1 MTPAEKFM
9 KCLKPD
15 TLEQDKK
22 CQPCWYIIL
31 STMSRSTTTNGGF
44 AEYAAVPEKRVKIP
58 DDMDWELAL
67 RLSVTADESDLA
79 SDLAIQSD
87 KLGIDLISIQDHPH
101 NGSFFDTWTM
111 MIIIMLEL
119 LYMAFYKLDG
129 SQTGPRRFHPIR
141 IGLVRM
147 DQEC

>member
-1 MTPAEKFM
+1 MQLLMVALQNILQY
-9 KCLKPD
+9 LK
-15 TLEQDKK
+15 
-22 CQPCWYIIL
+22 
-31 STMSRSTTTNGGF
+31 
-44 AEYAAVPEKRVKIP
+44 KRVKIP

-79 SDLAIQSD
+79 FDLAIQSD

-111 MIIIMLEL
+111 MIIIMLDL
-119 LYMAFYKLDG
+119 LYKLDG
-129 SQTGPRRFHPIR
+129 AQTGPRPFHPIR